1 MGLGQSNASQEND
14 IMTKPIKKAGFAQ
27 GIYEQSST
35 AKETLGTLR
44 ITQDGRKFRYAKA
57 GAADLACGMLGL
69 SAVSNADHVD
79 EIIVTAV
86 AVGTYTLDLTVTA
99 GTALA
104 ENQLKGGYF
113 QVNDEAGQGQNYMIT
128 GNSAISASD
137 TAIQVALDD
146 PIRVALTTS
155 SQFSLIQSPWYAV
168 YESATG
174 EAMVAGVAPI
184 VVTTLYYY
192 WAQTGGVSCC
202 LVAGTSAFGTN
213 MCVST
218 AIAGAATPATSG
230 IDVDLPLIGYVCGV
244 GGVDTEYAPIF
255 LTID

>member
-1 MGLGQSNASQEND
+1 
-14 IMTKPIKKAGFAQ
+14 MTKPIKKAGFAQ
-27 GIYEQSST
+27 GIYEQSAT

-57 GAADLACGMLGL
+57 GAADLACGNMGL
-69 SAVSNADHVD
+69 SVVSNADHVD
-79 EIIVTAV
+79 EAITAAV
-86 AVGTYTLDLTVTA
+86 AIGSYTLDLTVTA

-104 ENQLKGGYF
+104 ENQLRGGYF
-113 QVNDEAGQGQNYMIT
+113 QVNDATGQGQNYMIA
-128 GNSAISASD
+128 GNSAISASA
-137 TAIQVALDD
+137 TAIQIALDD
-146 PIRVALTTS
+146 PIRVALDTTS
-155 SQFSLIQSPWYAV
+155 EFSLIQSPWWAV

-192 WAQTGGVSCC
+192 WAQTGGVACC
-202 LVAGTSAFGTN
+202 LVAGTSAFGSN

-218 AIAGAATPATSG
+218 AIAGAITPATSG
-230 IDVDLPLIGYVCGV
+230 IDVDLPLVGYICGV
-244 GGVDTEYAPIF
+244 GGVDTEYAPAF